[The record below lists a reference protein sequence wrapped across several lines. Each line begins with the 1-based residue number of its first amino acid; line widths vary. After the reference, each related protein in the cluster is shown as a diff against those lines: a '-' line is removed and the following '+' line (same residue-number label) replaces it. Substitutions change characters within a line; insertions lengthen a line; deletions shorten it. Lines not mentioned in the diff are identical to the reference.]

1 MGKGIVRGIGRP
13 GVLVLL
19 GSGTLALWLT
29 ACGVGSFDAGG
40 AVAGRNT
47 MPGTVET
54 VGRPVATPPL
64 DHDVPAVIETATF
77 ALG

>member
-40 AVAGRNT
+40 TVAGRNT
-47 MPGTVET
+47 MPGAVET
-54 VGRPVATPPL
+54 ADQRAAQPPM
-64 DHDVPAVIETATF
+64 DRDVPAVIETATF